1 MNCGGG
7 SGSRARGQSLLQRRT
22 MRAWRKSER
31 KGEKRMWAKEKRDGR
46 EETRRSDFGMKV
58 KRSKKKLTK
67 QEGGG
72 MKTVKQ

>member
-1 MNCGGG
+1 
-7 SGSRARGQSLLQRRT
+7 

-31 KGEKRMWAKEKRDGR
+31 KGEKRMWAKEKRDGQ
-46 EETRRSDFGMKV
+46 EETRRSDVGMKV